1 MNHLF
6 RLLWLMLFR
15 GPGRRGTVPPLGP
28 CSTPFRV
35 LPTDLDLLMHV
46 NNGIYLS
53 LMDLGRV
60 DLMRR
65 SGILAGLRSRGW
77 YPVVVAETIQFRRP
91 LTLFQ
96 RFAIETSVLGWDDRA
111 FLLEQRFVR
120 DGEQVAAALVRA
132 RFLAKAGGS
141 VNPADVLA
149 LGGVSGPSP
158 ALPDY
163 AARWNSDQVWRDNS
177 RSPLPAPRTPGV
189 T

>member
-6 RLLWLMLFR
+6 RLFWLLLFR

-35 LPTDLDLLMHV
+35 FPTDLDLLLHV

-65 SGILAGLRSRGW
+65 SGLLAGLRNRGW
-77 YPVVVAETIQFRRP
+77 YPVVVAETIQFRRA

-96 RFAIETSVLGWDDRA
+96 RFAIETTVLGWDDRA

-120 DGEQVAAALVRA
+120 DGEPVATALVRA
-132 RFLAKAGGS
+132 RFLARAGGS
-141 VNPADVLA
+141 VSPADVLA

-158 ALPDY
+158 SLPDY
-163 AARWNSDQVWRDNS
+163 AARWNDDQVSWRVDS
-177 RSPLPAPRTPGV
+177 RSPLTGPAS
-189 T
+189 

>member
-1 MNHLF
+1 MNHLV
-6 RLLWLMLFR
+6 RLLWLLLAH
-15 GPGRRGTVPPLGP
+15 GPGRRGSVPPLGP

-35 LPTDLDLLMHV
+35 LPTDLDLLLHV

-65 SGILAGLRSRGW
+65 SGLLAGLRSRGW

-96 RFAIETSVLGWDDRA
+96 RFAIETSVLGWDEKA

-120 DGEQVAAALVRA
+120 GGEPVAIALVRA
-132 RFLAKAGGS
+132 RFLARTGGS
-141 VNPADVLA
+141 VSPADVLA

-158 ALPDY
+158 SLPDH
-163 AARWNSDQVWRDNS
+163 AARWNADQVSWRGADGPS
-177 RSPLPAPRTPGV
+177 A
-189 T
+189 

>member
-6 RLLWLMLFR
+6 RLLWLVLFH
-15 GPGRRGTVPPLGP
+15 GPDQRGTVPPLGP

-35 LPTDLDLLMHV
+35 FPTDLDLLLHV
-46 NNGIYLS
+46 NNGVYLS

-65 SGILAGLRSRGW
+65 SGLLAGLRSRHW

-96 RFAIETSVLGWDDRA
+96 KFAIETSVLGWDDKA

-120 DGEQVAAALVRA
+120 DGEPLATALVRA
-132 RFLAKAGGS
+132 RFLARAGGS
-141 VNPADVLA
+141 VSPADVLA
-149 LGGVSGPSP
+149 LGGVSDPSP
-158 ALPDY
+158 SLSGY
-163 AARWNSDQVWRDNS
+163 AARWNEDQVAWRGGNA
-177 RSPLPAPRTPGV
+177 RSS
-189 T
+189 